1 MPSFSSAGYEMML
14 ISFATPPPAPYAR
27 MPYCRHDA
35 LLPPSAAFTLMMPLI
50 IYAILRRCL
59 FSPR

>member
-1 MPSFSSAGYEMML
+1 MML